1 MTIAHT
7 DDAPTTDTTKALELL
22 IKEAR
27 AASRRR
33 RLRWF
38 AAFTVVALVASLI
51 VAISVGVS
59 KPT

>member
-38 AAFTVVALVASLI
+38 EAFTVVALVASLI